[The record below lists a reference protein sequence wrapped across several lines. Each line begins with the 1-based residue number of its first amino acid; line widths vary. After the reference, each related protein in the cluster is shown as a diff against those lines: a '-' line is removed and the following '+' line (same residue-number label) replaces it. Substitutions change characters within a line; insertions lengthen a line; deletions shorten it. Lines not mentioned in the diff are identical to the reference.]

1 LAAAKAELESSL
13 ANANVQ
19 QVLATGRLNRSG
31 LSRQTAEEVRRTLC
45 KAKELN
51 LEWWRAPSTQL
62 NSESEFSRAIRIP
75 HELFRRAQEV
85 SRTLD
90 ACAGVHRER
99 EQPRE
104 DDLSGD
110 EGDDDQ
116 ASLGWQSASDPDE
129 FEWW

>member
-1 LAAAKAELESSL
+1 M
-13 ANANVQ
+13 
-19 QVLATGRLNRSG
+19 
-31 LSRQTAEEVRRTLC
+31 
-45 KAKELN
+45 
-51 LEWWRAPSTQL
+51 EWWRAPSTQL

-129 FEWW
+129 VEWW